1 MSKIYDLT
9 GSDVDHL
16 IQELISSNPELKEL
30 EKKEPTIKNAFLKF
44 FYADENECGDISLDR
59 ELSEISYNKASLY
72 FQDCNKHICVK
83 SLVISLLKV
92 IFSQEVWEL
101 VERDYLRALGELEK
115 GILAVDIFIIVNNL
129 KKLVVENIKDLKDDN
144 FCIYLQIVMHFWEHK
159 NFTRKDIESW
169 LPDSNMPCSWAAVRN
184 WRCEF
189 CKEGKCCLKECN
201 NYTLILEERLKKMLE
216 EGILIP
222 GSEGKENYKVNY

>member
-72 FQDCNKHICVK
+72 FQDCNKHVVGVK
-83 SLVISLLKV
+83 
-92 IFSQEVWEL
+92 
-101 VERDYLRALGELEK
+101 
-115 GILAVDIFIIVNNL
+115 
-129 KKLVVENIKDLKDDN
+129 
-144 FCIYLQIVMHFWEHK
+144 
-159 NFTRKDIESW
+159 
-169 LPDSNMPCSWAAVRN
+169 
-184 WRCEF
+184 
-189 CKEGKCCLKECN
+189 
-201 NYTLILEERLKKMLE
+201 
-216 EGILIP
+216 
-222 GSEGKENYKVNY
+222 